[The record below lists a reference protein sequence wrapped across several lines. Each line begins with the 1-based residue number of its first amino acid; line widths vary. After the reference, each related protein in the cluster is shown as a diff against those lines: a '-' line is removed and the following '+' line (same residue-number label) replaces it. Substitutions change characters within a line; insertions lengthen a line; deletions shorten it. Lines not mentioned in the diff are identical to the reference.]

1 MQKNPTR
8 LYVQQGAS
16 AGLCAGVALGLA
28 EAVAVLWAAA
38 PPRDLS
44 VLAYAAVTY
53 GASCTLAGAALGLA
67 ARVLGRVLRRDAAEP
82 VRVFAFTGALLFA
95 ALGFVIARFRVFR
108 DVYLENLPT
117 GSSKGLMV
125 QGALLVGALVVF
137 LAGRAAARLLVD
149 RTPAR
154 MLLRAWGS
162 PLVFGLV
169 AAACLAAAQL
179 GAPSDA
185 KADGHHRAR
194 GGSQPPNV
202 VVVVVDTL
210 RADHLGAYGYGGH
223 TSPRFDAFARDA
235 IRFDDAFAQASWT
248 RPSFA
253 SILTGRYPSSHRTMY
268 KPDVLPDAV
277 TTLPEALQGR
287 GYTTAGFVTNFNVAP
302 YFNFGQG
309 FDEYHYL
316 EPELVLWANDTASR
330 LTLYSIVRL
339 VSERFLS
346 KNLKVDNYY
355 QDAEAVG
362 QAVDSWLD
370 RKPAGPF
377 FLFAGYMD
385 PHDPYFAHPYDG
397 TAVARVAMPHPS
409 RSQAERLLGLYDG
422 EIRFWDRHF
431 GRLIESLKRRGLYED
446 TLIVV
451 TSDHGEEFADHGGF
465 WHGTTLYD
473 EQVRIPLVV
482 RLPGGEQSGTTTSD
496 WVRHVDVAPTILRF
510 AGGRAPEGMQGGD
523 LFTAGRRPVFAEEDH
538 EGNRLM
544 SVRVPGQDGQSD
556 YKLILANEGN
566 PRGLSPTELYDVAR
580 DPREAR
586 DLARAEGE
594 RVAATRR
601 VLDQSARASARG
613 AVDAQTHA
621 LDDNAAARLR
631 SLGYAG
637 DGDDRHEKRQ

>member
-8 LYVQQGAS
+8 LYIQQGAS
-16 AGLCAGVALGLA
+16 AGLCAGVALGLG
-28 EAVAVLWAAA
+28 EALAVLWAAA

-53 GASCTLAGAALGLA
+53 GASCTLAGGLIGVA
-67 ARVLGRVLRRDAAEP
+67 ARVLGRVLRRDAADSAQ
-82 VRVFAFTGALLFA
+82 VFAFTGALSFA
-95 ALGFVIARFRVFR
+95 SLGFVIARFRIFR
-108 DVYLENLPT
+108 DVYLENLPA

-125 QGALLVGALVVF
+125 QGALLAGALVVF
-137 LAGRAAARLLVD
+137 FAGRAAARLLVG

-185 KADGHHRAR
+185 KADGHRRAH
-194 GGSQPPNV
+194 GGSRPPNV
-202 VVVVVDTL
+202 ILIVVDTL
-210 RADHLGAYGYGGH
+210 RADHLGAYGYAGH

-235 IRFDDAFAQASWT
+235 IRFDDAFSQASWT

-253 SILTGRYPSSHRTMY
+253 TILSGRYPSSHRTMA
-268 KPDVLPDAV
+268 KPDVLPDAI
-277 TTLPEALQGR
+277 TTLPEALQAR

-316 EPELVLWANDTASR
+316 EPELVLWANDTDSR
-330 LTLYSIVRL
+330 LSLYSIVRL

-346 KNLKVDNYY
+346 KNLKVANYY

-362 QAVDSWLD
+362 HAVDGWLD
-370 RKPAGPF
+370 RKPDGPF

-409 RSQAERLLGLYDG
+409 PSQAERLEGLYDG
-422 EIRFWDRHF
+422 EVRFWDHHF

-451 TSDHGEEFADHGGF
+451 TADHGEEFAEHGGF

-473 EQVRIPLVV
+473 EQVHVPLVV
-482 RLPGGEQSGTTTSD
+482 RLPGGEQSGTTIND
-496 WVRHVDVAPTILRF
+496 WVRHVDIAPTILRF
-510 AGGRAPEGMQGGD
+510 AHGRTAEGMQGGD
-523 LFTAGRRPVFAEEDH
+523 LFDAGRRPVFAEEDH

-544 SVRVPGQDGQSD
+544 SVRVPGQQGQSD
-556 YKLILANEGN
+556 YKLIVANEGN
-566 PRGLSPTELYDVAR
+566 PRGLSPTELYDVVR
-580 DPREAR
+580 DRHER
-586 DLARAEGE
+586 HDLARGEAE
-594 RVAATRR
+594 RVATARR
-601 VLDQSARASARG
+601 VLEQSARTSARG

-637 DGDDRHEKRQ
+637 DGDDRSGKQH